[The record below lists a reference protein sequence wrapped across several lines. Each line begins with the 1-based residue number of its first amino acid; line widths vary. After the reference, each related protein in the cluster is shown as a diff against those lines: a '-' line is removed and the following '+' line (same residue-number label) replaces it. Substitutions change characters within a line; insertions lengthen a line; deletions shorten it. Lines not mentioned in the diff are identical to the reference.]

1 MLTPAQRHWQ
11 RKTAEEMGAEK
22 GRVSAQALTQYERM
36 RHRLEMDKRQ
46 LKNVQS
52 DLLKAGLKRK
62 LLPHYQ
68 GWIEGVLATGTGQP
82 DEVFVTCM
90 IWHID
95 AGLIDQA
102 LNMVAYALRHRLT
115 MPDQF
120 KRTPPTFIVDAIC
133 DPVLREFHIDSKN
146 TTLGADTLRRLDM
159 LTAEEDMPDIVRAK
173 LYKCLGF
180 TLRLGSLDDKVD
192 ALEYL
197 ERAAHRHKKAGVKN
211 DIRDLKKAVA
221 RQLEQQADAIA
232 SE

>member
-22 GRVSAQALTQYERM
+22 GRISAQALTQYERM

-52 DLLKAGLKRK
+52 DILKAELKRK

-82 DEVFVTCM
+82 DEVFVICM

-95 AGLIDQA
+95 AGLIDA
-102 LNMVAYALRHRLT
+102 SLDMAAYILRHHLA

-120 KRTPPTFIVDAIC
+120 ARTPATFIVDAIC
-133 DPVLREFHIDSKN
+133 DPVLGAFHIDA
-146 TTLGADTLRRLDM
+146 TYATLSAATLRRLNM
-159 LTAEEDMPDIVRAK
+159 LTAAEDMPDIVRSK
-173 LYKCLGF
+173 LYKCLGL
-180 TLRLGSLDDKVD
+180 TLRLGSLDDKVE
-192 ALEYL
+192 AVEYL
-197 ERAAHRHKKAGVKN
+197 ERAMQRHKKAGVKN
-211 DIRDLKKAVA
+211 DVRDLKKAIA
-221 RQLEQQADAIA
+221 RQLEQQADATA